1 MTKSPDFSP
10 LQPGP
15 RTETHNP
22 DASASLQYN
31 QSLAKGLGVLEYL
44 ATHNGSAK
52 LGSVARDLDMD
63 KATAKRFLN
72 TLAGL
77 GYIRLSPEGKRYSV
91 TLKTLQI
98 GYSSTSHL
106 GWREIAGFYL
116 GQLFNEVRET
126 TSLCMLDNRDIVYL
140 ARITKSGAHADT
152 GPGSRRPA
160 YASSMGKMLLAM
172 QPEDIVLDL
181 VRQMKFRPV
190 TPYTV
195 QSETA
200 LLEQLATARN
210 KGYAV
215 CDREASELVRSIAAP
230 VFNNGRAFAAVGLA
244 VEVADYAL
252 EDMERVLGPKVVSCA
267 AQISTALRQI
277 EYRGP
282 L

>member
-1 MTKSPDFSP
+1 MTKSPDVPAAQS
-10 LQPGP
+10 GP
-15 RTETHNP
+15 RAETHTP
-22 DASASLQYN
+22 DAADPSQYN

-52 LGSVARDLDMD
+52 LGSVAEDLEMD

-98 GYSSTSHL
+98 GYSATAHL

-116 GQLFNEVRET
+116 EQLFEEAHET
-126 TSLCMLDNRDIVYL
+126 TSLCVLDNRDIVYL
-140 ARITKSGAHADT
+140 ARITKSGAQADT

-172 QPEDIVLDL
+172 QPEDAVLEL
-181 VRQMKFRPV
+181 IRQMTFRPV

-195 QSETA
+195 PSEAA
-200 LLEQLATARN
+200 LLEQLATARER
-210 KGYAV
+210 GYAV

-230 VFNNGRAFAAVGLA
+230 VFNNGRAFAAVGIA
-244 VEVADYAL
+244 VEAARYTR